1 MGASNVSQD
10 STGRELRRVLFVCST
25 LAVGG
30 AEKQWSLL
38 IPRLRGRY
46 DISILTLV
54 TEGRFFQE
62 LRRQGIQASCAQMR
76 HRFDFRGLRRAL
88 RHAEFRPDL
97 VVTHSID
104 ADVVGQLIAR
114 RARAAHVTTHHS
126 GPGLRSRVHRKALGR
141 LVGPRVD
148 ATIAISDLQVPRLIA
163 LGHRPVS
170 IKVIRNA
177 AATPAPKAPAMAVR
191 EDLGFGPEQFV
202 AILVATMRPE
212 KAAHVFVEAV
222 RTANRENPRIR
233 GLIAGGGPELG
244 RLEQLTSVDN
254 VVRVLGERDDVADL
268 FAAANVACL
277 SSTREGLPM
286 SLLEAMALGKPVI
299 ATEVGGVAEIV
310 DAGNTGLL
318 VPVGDYESFAKALLR
333 LAADPAL
340 ARALGEAGRQR
351 QRELF
356 SLDRMVAAYEQAFG
370 EVLDAREHR
379 HRAGVRRP
387 GEGPTQP

>member
-1 MGASNVSQD
+1 MGETNISQE
-10 STGRELRRVLFVCST
+10 SSGREIRRVLFVCST

-38 IPRLRGRY
+38 IPRLRRRY
-46 DISILTLV
+46 DISVLTLV
-54 TEGRFFQE
+54 TEGRFFNE
-62 LRRQGIQASCAQMR
+62 LRLQGIQASCAHMR
-76 HRFDFRGLRRAL
+76 HRFDFTGLRRAL

-104 ADVVGQLIAR
+104 ADVVGHLIAR
-114 RARAAHVTTHHS
+114 RARAAHVAIQHS

-141 LVGPRVD
+141 LIGPRVD
-148 ATIAISDLQVPRLIA
+148 GTIAISELQVPRLIA
-163 LGHRPVS
+163 LGHRRET
-170 IKVIRNA
+170 IRVIRNA
-177 AATPAPKAPAMAVR
+177 AAAPIPKVPAIAVR
-191 EDLGFGPEQFV
+191 EDLGIGPDQFV
-202 AILVATMRPE
+202 ATLVATMRPE

-244 RLEQLTSVDN
+244 RIEQLTSGDN

-268 FAAANVACL
+268 FTAADVACL

-286 SLLEAMALGKPVI
+286 SLLEAMALGKPVF

-310 DAGNTGLL
+310 DAGKTGLL

-333 LAADPAL
+333 LAAKPAL
-340 ARALGEAGRQR
+340 ARALGEAGRRR

-356 SLDRMVAAYEQAFG
+356 SLERMVAAYEQAFG
-370 EVLDAREHR
+370 EVLDARERWHG
-379 HRAGVRRP
+379 AGVRCP
-387 GEGPTQP
+387 G